1 MRAISLARQMSRR
14 DLMIGDRRAQPV
26 SEFLANPL
34 PGPLT
39 LGAAD
44 NDCSFGVQDVAP

>member
-1 MRAISLARQMSRR
+1 MGSARTSNPSVNCHF
-14 DLMIGDRRAQPV
+14 ATV

-44 NDCSFGVQDVAP
+44 NDRSFGVQDVAP